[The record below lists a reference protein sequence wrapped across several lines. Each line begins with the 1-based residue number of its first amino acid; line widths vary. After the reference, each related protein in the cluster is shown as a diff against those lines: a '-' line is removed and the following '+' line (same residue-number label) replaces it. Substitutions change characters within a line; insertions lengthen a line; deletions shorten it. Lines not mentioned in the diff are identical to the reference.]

1 MLQLY
6 REVAF
11 SPHSPRVRFR
21 KCWLFSE
28 CFGLLRRSDR
38 IPFTEDLRLRR
49 RSPCAFSAF
58 EHCGFLVRSK
68 QLLNYNLSGNL
79 ARELGLLSHLE
90 IMDFMWNVISGTI
103 PKEIGNIASLK
114 LLLLSGNKLF
124 GSIPDEIGNLPIL
137 NRLQIDENNIS
148 GPVPKSFA
156 NLRKIKHLHMNNN
169 SLSGPIPRELF
180 TLPIVHL
187 LLDNNNLSGLLPPE
201 LWLLSKLKIL
211 QLDNNNFSGSIPAS
225 YSNMTTLVKLSLRNC
240 NLHGTIPDLSR
251 MSQLGYLDLS
261 WNMLNGPVPSN
272 LAINI
277 TTIDLSHNFLNGTI
291 PSTFNRLQKLQRV
304 SLENNQLVGSVPP
317 SIWQN
322 RTFNANDTLILD
334 FQNNSLTDIP
344 ASYHPLNVTVVLYGN
359 PLCSNANQLNI
370 VPLCQPRITG
380 QAFED
385 PTTSENSCPPC
396 PVDQF
401 YEHNPS
407 SIRSCQCSLP
417 LGVGYRLKSPGI
429 SDFRPYLKDF
439 ETRLTTLLKL
449 FPYQLYI
456 DSHTWESGPR
466 LHMHL
471 KIFPSNSSLFN
482 NSEVFR
488 IADTLAS
495 WKIQL
500 SDVYGP
506 YELLNFSRG
515 PRESDSSKARLSKGA
530 LAGMLL
536 GVIAGAASLSVMLT
550 VIIMRKHHGYYFI
563 SRKRSSVRTQLK
575 LNGVKCFTFEEM
587 VLATKK
593 FCKSTQ
599 VGQGGYGKVYKGT
612 LDDGRSVAIKRALE
626 GSLQGSKEFL
636 TEIEFLSRLH
646 HRNLVSLV
654 GYCDEQNEQMLVYEF
669 MCNGTLRD
677 HLSEKQKESL
687 SFPKRLHIALG
698 SARGILYLHNEAD
711 PPIFHRDI
719 KASNILLDSK
729 FIAKVADFGLSRLA
743 PLPDKD
749 GSIPG
754 YVSTVVRGTPGYL
767 DPEYILT
774 HKLTDKSDVYS
785 LGVVFLE
792 LLTGMRPISHGK
804 NIVREVRN
812 ACQSGLMFTLVDNRM
827 GFYPSEC
834 MEKFGSLAIRC
845 CSDETDARPS
855 MSEVVAEL
863 ERVLQMLAE
872 DDSSQEALATDS
884 KTVSG
889 SSLSSESSGAEPPV
903 CSETHS
909 VTGSSQEALATDSK
923 IVSGSSLS
931 SESSGAHS
939 VTGR

>member
-1 MLQLY
+1 MVGVFLIFYGAVLAMSCTCTLHVTQATSTHPT
-6 REVAF
+6 EV
-11 SPHSPRVRFR
+11 HS
-21 KCWLFSE
+21 
-28 CFGLLRRSDR
+28 LRIIKRNLIDPTGSLNNWDNG
-38 IPFTEDLRLRR
+38 D
-49 RSPCAFSAF
+49 PCTSNWTGVICATQNDEYQHIKA
-58 EHCGFLVRSK
+58 L

-90 IMDFMWNVISGTI
+90 IMDFMWNAINGTI

-137 NRLQIDENNIS
+137 NRLQIDENYIS

-156 NLRKIKHLHMNNN
+156 NLRNLKHLHMNNN

-180 TLPIVHL
+180 ALPIVHL

-201 LWLLSKLKIL
+201 LGMMPKLKIL

-240 NLHGTIPDLSR
+240 SLHGNIPYLSR
-251 MSQLGYLDLS
+251 MSRLGYLDLS

-291 PSTFNRLQKLQRV
+291 PSTFNRLHKLQRV
-304 SLENNQLVGSVPP
+304 SLENNQLVGSVPS

-322 RTFNANDTLILD
+322 KTFNAYDTLILD
-334 FQNNSLTDIP
+334 FQNNSLIDIP
-344 ASYHPLNVTVVLYGN
+344 DPYLPSNVTVLLHGN
-359 PLCSNANQLNI
+359 PLCINANQLNI
-370 VPLCQPRITG
+370 VPLCQPRIID
-380 QAFED
+380 QASES
-385 PTTSENSCPPC
+385 PTTSKNSCPPC
-396 PVDQF
+396 PVDQL

-407 SIRSCQCSLP
+407 SRSCQCSLP

-429 SDFRPYLKDF
+429 SDFRPYRNNF
-439 ETRLTTLLKL
+439 EIHMTSLLKL

-488 IADTLAS
+488 LADTLAS

-515 PRESDSSKARLSKGA
+515 PRERVVLKTNGLLQILSRLSKGA

-563 SRKRSSVRTQLK
+563 SRKKSSFRTQLK

-587 VLATKK
+587 VLATKN

-749 GSIPG
+749 GSIPD

-767 DPEYILT
+767 DPDYVLT

-834 MEKFGSLAIRC
+834 VVKFGSLAVRC
-845 CSDETDARPS
+845 CSDETDDRPS

-863 ERVLQMLAE
+863 ERILQMLSE
-872 DDSSQEALATDS
+872 DDSSQEAPAADS
-884 KTVSG
+884 KTASG
-889 SSLSSESSGAEPPV
+889 SLSSESSGAEPLV
-903 CSETHS
+903 SSETHGV
-909 VTGSSQEALATDSK
+909 VTS
-923 IVSGSSLS
+923 
-931 SESSGAHS
+931 
-939 VTGR
+939 R

>member
-38 IPFTEDLRLRR
+38 IHFTEDLRLRR

-90 IMDFMWNVISGTI
+90 IMDFMWNAISGTI

-344 ASYHPLNVTVVLYGN
+344 ASYHPLNVTVLLYGN

-563 SRKRSSVRTQLK
+563 SRKRS
-575 LNGVKCFTFEEM
+575 C
-587 VLATKK
+587 
-593 FCKSTQ
+593 
-599 VGQGGYGKVYKGT
+599 
-612 LDDGRSVAIKRALE
+612 
-626 GSLQGSKEFL
+626 EF
-636 TEIEFLSRLH
+636 I
-646 HRNLVSLV
+646 N
-654 GYCDEQNEQMLVYEF
+654 
-669 MCNGTLRD
+669 
-677 HLSEKQKESL
+677 SEKV
-687 SFPKRLHIALG
+687 P
-698 SARGILYLHNEAD
+698 
-711 PPIFHRDI
+711 
-719 KASNILLDSK
+719 
-729 FIAKVADFGLSRLA
+729 
-743 PLPDKD
+743 
-749 GSIPG
+749 
-754 YVSTVVRGTPGYL
+754 
-767 DPEYILT
+767 
-774 HKLTDKSDVYS
+774 
-785 LGVVFLE
+785 
-792 LLTGMRPISHGK
+792 
-804 NIVREVRN
+804 
-812 ACQSGLMFTLVDNRM
+812 
-827 GFYPSEC
+827 
-834 MEKFGSLAIRC
+834 
-845 CSDETDARPS
+845 
-855 MSEVVAEL
+855 
-863 ERVLQMLAE
+863 
-872 DDSSQEALATDS
+872 
-884 KTVSG
+884 
-889 SSLSSESSGAEPPV
+889 
-903 CSETHS
+903 
-909 VTGSSQEALATDSK
+909 
-923 IVSGSSLS
+923 
-931 SESSGAHS
+931 
-939 VTGR
+939 